1 MSKTKSAG
9 TARMADGSTRLPDST
24 RGSRIAPGSSSCT
37 RLGRISGQPD
47 QRFDNEQMV
56 DIRPASKPPQSL
68 KAPQARSPSP
78 SANLELKIASAQG
91 SIEIGVLPA
100 IVADPVLMAQL
111 LQNLFSNAIKFKSD
125 TRILVISIAANEADR
140 EWVFSVADN
149 GIGIR
154 AEDTERIF
162 KLFQRVHSAVQ
173 YPGTGIGLA
182 TCKKI
187 TDRHGGRLWV
197 ESTLDVGTT
206 FFFSMPKP

>member
-1 MSKTKSAG
+1 
-9 TARMADGSTRLPDST
+9 
-24 RGSRIAPGSSSCT
+24 
-37 RLGRISGQPD
+37 
-47 QRFDNEQMV
+47 
-56 DIRPASKPPQSL
+56 
-68 KAPQARSPSP
+68 
-78 SANLELKIASAQG
+78 
-91 SIEIGVLPA
+91 
-100 IVADPVLMAQL
+100 MAQL